1 MAVILVAVFVV
12 WLSGCNWQGEEHR
25 DNTQDDLKVVFQIP
39 VQETNDPNTII
50 PGAAVDGPVAVAFS
64 RQMDLCSFT
73 ATSMLLSANGNP
85 VSGFIFYRPTESY
98 PSGFIF
104 FQPSAPLAHDAIY
117 TVTIKAGVRAAD
129 GTVLL
134 ADYSWHFMTASP
146 PENFGGG
153 PAPAPALGLSRGLS
167 RAAVLARSPITCE
180 TPAAAIQLDG
190 KVVAA
195 GHMNGTNR
203 MEFVVARYNAGG
215 GLDVS
220 FSGDGVAST
229 VIGLGHSQ
237 ALAATVQA
245 DGKVV
250 AVGVSSNAIDQ
261 DFALARYLANGSF
274 DPTFSDDGR
283 HRVNLSPGDERAL
296 AVAVQ
301 PAEGTA
307 DGKIIVAGSGSDGAA
322 FILARYNSNGSP
334 DTTFGTNGIASA
346 VATVS
351 SEASYAM
358 VLQGAGKIVVASKA
372 LVGATQVT
380 VTRYDATGGVD
391 TSFNGGVPLVL
402 PLPAQQAAATLVAHA
417 DGRIALVQ
425 HTGVGATAQ
434 FTVLDYL
441 VY

>member
-1 MAVILVAVFVV
+1 MAVTLVAVIVL
-12 WLSGCNWQGEEHR
+12 WLSGCNWQGENYR
-25 DNTQDDLKVVFQIP
+25 DNTQDDLRVVFQIP
-39 VQETNDPNTII
+39 VQETNDPNTTIA
-50 PGAAVDGPVAVAFS
+50 GAVVDGPIAVAFS

-73 ATSMLLSANGNP
+73 ATSMLLSTNGNP

-98 PSGFIF
+98 PNGFIL
-104 FQPSAPLAHDAIY
+104 FQPSAPLAYDAIY

-129 GTVLL
+129 GAVLS
-134 ADYSWHFMTASP
+134 ADHSWDFMTASP

-153 PAPAPALGLSRGLS
+153 LAPALSLS
-167 RAAVLARSPITCE
+167 RAAVLAPSPITCE

-195 GHMNGTNR
+195 GHMNGTNL

-220 FSGDGVAST
+220 FSGDGVASA
-229 VIGLGHSQ
+229 VIGLGNSQ

-250 AVGVSSNAIDQ
+250 AVGVSSNATDK

-283 HRVNLSPGDERAL
+283 HRVDLNTGDERAL

-301 PAEGTA
+301 PA

-322 FILARYNSNGSP
+322 FILARYNENGTA
-334 DTTFGTNGIASA
+334 DTTFGTNGIVSA
-346 VATVS
+346 PATVS

-358 VLQGAGKIVVASKA
+358 VLQGDGKIVVASKA
-372 LVGATQVT
+372 LVGATQVV
-380 VTRYDATGGVD
+380 VTRYNANGSIDAT
-391 TSFNGGVPLVL
+391 FNGGAPLAL
-402 PLPAQQAAATLVAHA
+402 PVTAQQATATLAAHA
-417 DGRIALVQ
+417 DGRVALVQ
-425 HTGVGATAQ
+425 HSGVGATAQ
-434 FTVLDYL
+434 FTVLGYL